1 MMTRRGKGDPK
12 SDLLGKRILDSRRRS
27 STVALAELGCRLD
40 EDYPVINWSHHTP
53 MADLWLEIDERHRT
67 DRPIA
72 EQLARVAYDLCL
84 SQRWPRVDCLA
95 MVPGLAVS
103 SRARLVFESLGLP
116 GMRFLG
122 FRVNEE
128 PFFLFYTDRRI
139 DCLDRTRSE
148 IRYFASSPQRIK
160 DVTLTLSWKSGCRH
174 VTFSPCPS

>member
-1 MMTRRGKGDPK
+1 
-12 SDLLGKRILDSRRRS
+12 
-27 STVALAELGCRLD
+27 
-40 EDYPVINWSHHTP
+40 
-53 MADLWLEIDERHRT
+53 
-67 DRPIA
+67 
-72 EQLARVAYDLCL
+72 
-84 SQRWPRVDCLA
+84 

-160 DVTLTLSWKSGCRH
+160 DVSAYAFVEERL
-174 VTFSPCPS
+174 SPCDVFTVPELSDGMFFWWQRTFITDQARAIIDRAGLVGLRFETLPGPKDARLALVKSRGAGEHQDGIGPPPACQR